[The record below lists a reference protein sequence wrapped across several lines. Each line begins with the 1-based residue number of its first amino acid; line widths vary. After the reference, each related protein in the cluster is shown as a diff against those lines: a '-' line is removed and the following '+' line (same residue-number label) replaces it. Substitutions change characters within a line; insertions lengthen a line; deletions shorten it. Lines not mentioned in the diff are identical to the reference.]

1 MLNEIKVKRLSFV
14 RCVTGDRNFKEG
26 EYYASIGWNNGIGVQ
41 YEDQHGNC
49 KTFIGF
55 NGGVGEGE
63 LNNPDNSG
71 KPSFEFVTA
80 KIFVEDNR
88 DE

>member
-14 RCVTGDRNFKEG
+14 RCVTGDKNFKEG

-41 YEDQHGNC
+41 YEDRYGDC
-49 KTFIGF
+49 KTFIVHG
-55 NGGVGEGE
+55 GGVGAGD

-71 KPSFEFVTA
+71 RPSFDFVDVR
-80 KIFVEDNR
+80 IFVEGNKN
-88 DE
+88 E